1 MILGKELKEKQ
12 NDKWRKIALETFAD
26 GRDEMNLAE
35 FPLAAIGDRFLD
47 GTKTVVFSDT
57 VWDREKREH
66 LPRQLTISGSDR
78 YGLPTAKD
86 DDILLA
92 CIQLSSIGDF
102 HDREVKFSR
111 YELLKLMRWPDESR
125 YYHRLS
131 TSLRRWKGTTVY
143 SDRAFYDNAR
153 KSWVNRDFG
162 VFDNLYIYE
171 READEGARAPASSWF
186 VWNEVL
192 FQSFQ
197 AGYVKQLD
205 WNLYC
210 SLKDPVAKRL
220 YRFLDKRFYRGDSV
234 VIDLHELAFNKVRVS
249 RSYNTAQIKRALAK
263 GIKELEEVWQLR
275 PNPERFRKLGRGKW
289 EAVFERK
296 RTRTKP
302 KKPTPAVVEPDSL
315 ANELVRREVG
325 PAAATELVA
334 SYPQDR
340 IQTMIELYDWHNQ
353 KGEVRG
359 AGFLVA
365 GIKSDEPYRL
375 PKDFE
380 TKEQKQ
386 ARNDALNSRK
396 RAELELKT
404 RTEAN
409 RANQEK
415 AELRRFQTFYESLSE
430 SDQDE
435 FERIALSKANRMTLQ
450 LLADAE
456 KKSSPIADVYRQSI
470 LMAHFRGIAA
480 EANQHC

>member
-1 MILGKELKEKQ
+1 MREKQ

-47 GTKTVVFSDT
+47 GTKTVVFADT
-57 VWDREKREH
+57 VWDREKRKH

-86 DDILLA
+86 DDVLLG

-102 HDREVKFSR
+102 HNREVKFSR
-111 YELLKLMRWPDESR
+111 YELLKLLRWPDESR
-125 YYHRLS
+125 YYHRLA
-131 TSLRRWKGTTVY
+131 TSLRRWKGTTIY
-143 SDRAFYDNAR
+143 SDRAFYDNER

-171 READEGARAPASSWF
+171 REAEEGAQSPASSWF

-192 FQSFQ
+192 FNSFQ

-210 SLKDPVAKRL
+210 TLKDPVAKRL
-220 YRFLDKRFYRGDSV
+220 YRFLDKRFYRGERV
-234 VIDLHELAFNKVRVS
+234 EMDLHELAFNKLRVS
-249 RSYNTAQIKRALAK
+249 QSYNTAQIKRALSK

-275 PNPERFRKLGRGKW
+275 TSKERYRKLGRGKW

-296 RTRTKP
+296 RSRSTTK
-302 KKPTPAVVEPDSL
+302 TATVIEPDSL
-315 ANELVRREVG
+315 ADGLVRRDVG
-325 PAAATELVA
+325 PAAAAELVA
-334 SYPQDR
+334 RYPKER
-340 IQTMIELYDWHNQ
+340 VRMMIELYDWHNQ
-353 KGEVRG
+353 KGEARG

-375 PKDFE
+375 PNGFE
-380 TKEQKQ
+380 TIEQKQ

-396 RAELELKT
+396 RAQQELKA

-415 AELRRFQTFYESLSE
+415 AELRRFQTFYEALSE
-430 SDQDE
+430 NDQDE
-435 FERIALSKANRMTLQ
+435 FERVALAKASRMTLQ
-450 LLADAE
+450 LLGDAE
-456 KKSSPIADVYRQSI
+456 MKSSPVADVYRQTI
-470 LMAHFRGIAA
+470 LMEHFRRIAA
-480 EANQHC
+480 ESNQHC

>member
-1 MILGKELKEKQ
+1 MILGKDLKEKQ

-234 VIDLHELAFNKVRVS
+234 TIDLHELAFNKVRVS

-275 PNPERFRKLGRGKW
+275 PNAERFRKLGRGKW

-296 RTRTKP
+296 RTR
-302 KKPTPAVVEPDSL
+302 
-315 ANELVRREVG
+315 NEAEKVQPL
-325 PAAATELVA
+325 LW
-334 SYPQDR
+334 SSR
-340 IQTMIELYDWHNQ
+340 IHWPVNSF
-353 KGEVRG
+353 GV
-359 AGFLVA
+359 
-365 GIKSDEPYRL
+365 KSGQQQQPNWL
-375 PKDFE
+375 PVIH
-380 TKEQKQ
+380 
-386 ARNDALNSRK
+386 
-396 RAELELKT
+396 
-404 RTEAN
+404 RTE
-409 RANQEK
+409 
-415 AELRRFQTFYESLSE
+415 
-430 SDQDE
+430 
-435 FERIALSKANRMTLQ
+435 SKR
-450 LLADAE
+450 
-456 KKSSPIADVYRQSI
+456 
-470 LMAHFRGIAA
+470 
-480 EANQHC
+480 